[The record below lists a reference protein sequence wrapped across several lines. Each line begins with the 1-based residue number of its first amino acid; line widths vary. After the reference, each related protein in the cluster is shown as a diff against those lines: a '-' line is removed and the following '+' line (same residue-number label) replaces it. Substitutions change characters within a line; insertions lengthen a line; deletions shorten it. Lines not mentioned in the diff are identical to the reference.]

1 MKKDKTSVVYM
12 ICGFIGAGKTTFAK
26 KLEAKT
32 EAVRITKD
40 EWLIKLLGH
49 DPRVEGFEEYDA
61 KMCELSNDVAFQFVE
76 HGVDVIIDNGFG
88 VREQREEMKKR
99 IESVGAEA
107 VLYYVKC
114 PIEVMKERVVNRSNN
129 LTEDSFEIDEELFDK
144 YVKYWEP
151 PGEDEDYILAE

>member
-1 MKKDKTSVVYM
+1 MKKQKTPVVYM

-49 DPRVEGFEEYDA
+49 DPRVEGFGEYDA

-114 PIEVMKERVVNRSNN
+114 PMKVMKERVINRSSN
-129 LTEDSFEIDEELFDK
+129 LTEDSFEIDEGLFDS
-144 YVKYWEP
+144 YVKYWQP